1 TGVQTCAL
9 PISPDEPDHRNSC
22 GRVGESGKGKQ
33 VPPLRRRS
41 GGSGRDDEEERAGG
55 GTGGGSRYRMR
66 QQQGYGCSASR
77 ALQWWAIG
85 CTEAPRKSGESA
97 GEFRSKAGKRRGAAS
112 QTVQTPE
119 SWEQSSDARNKVA
132 MSGASEGRAGG
143 CRNRGRVKHG

>member
-1 TGVQTCAL
+1 
-9 PISPDEPDHRNSC
+9 
-22 GRVGESGKGKQ
+22 
-33 VPPLRRRS
+33 
-41 GGSGRDDEEERAGG
+41 
-55 GTGGGSRYRMR
+55 MR
-66 QQQGYGCSASR
+66 QQPGYGCSASR

-143 CRNRGRVKHG
+143 SGILGGLSMADAREVMNIRQASQYLGVSPDT